1 MMCSEPILKHQKES
15 DYLICKVNK
24 LMIKVAFHVATKEL
38 VDKKPEISYLDVFV
52 AIGTNQCNVF
62 SISSL
67 ISATVSCVTQ
77 RATTKKEQKNQE
89 TNLRFSAV
97 GCVKLR
103 AEEN

>member
-1 MMCSEPILKHQKES
+1 
-15 DYLICKVNK
+15 
-24 LMIKVAFHVATKEL
+24 MIKVAFHVATKEL

-77 RATTKKEQKNQE
+77 RATTKKEQKN
-89 TNLRFSAV
+89 
-97 GCVKLR
+97 
-103 AEEN
+103 